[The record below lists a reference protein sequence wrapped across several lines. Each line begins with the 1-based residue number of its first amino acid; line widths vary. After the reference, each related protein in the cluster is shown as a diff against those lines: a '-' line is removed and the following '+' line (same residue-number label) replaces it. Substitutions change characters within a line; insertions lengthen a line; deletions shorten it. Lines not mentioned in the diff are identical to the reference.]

1 VKETNKL
8 KAILSR
14 GVKDITETRAGRVAK
29 SCFNSY
35 QKRVMELE
43 ASIDSID
50 DKIEALEDLSANPE
64 WNQDSKLTSFDG
76 SKWIAELEELHV
88 ERELVNIRLL
98 ALKQNVGQ
106 KYFSADEEA

>member
-1 VKETNKL
+1 MKETSKL

-43 ASIDSID
+43 TRIDDID

-76 SKWIAELEELHV
+76 GNWVSQLEELHV
-88 ERELVNIRLL
+88 ERELINIRLV
-98 ALKQNVGQ
+98 ALKKNVGQ